1 MQDDDR
7 FVLIA
12 QDSFYRN
19 LTPQEAADVASYNF
33 DHPNA
38 FAFDELVECVQALK
52 GGRAVSIPAYDYK
65 TNSRSEDVTHI
76 GCRPDIIL
84 FDGILAFH
92 DKRALATSLPPPMP
106 SAHRRC

>member
-1 MQDDDR
+1 MQDEER

-19 LTPQEAADVASYNF
+19 LNPQEAADVASYNF

-38 FAFDELVECVQALK
+38 FAFDELVECVQAMK
-52 GGRAVSIPAYDYK
+52 EGRAVSIPVYDYK

-92 DKRALATSLPPPMP
+92 DKRALATADAKCPPPL
-106 SAHRRC
+106 